1 MITERNTT
9 MEEQSIIE
17 LIENWGYYLLPKRH
31 PRCPG
36 YTGLLVAIRKE
47 PSGKHFDPH
56 RLYLHLFD
64 DECIARW
71 TITDWLTP
79 LKDSG
84 HVCPG
89 RVILRDRSGKSVEFF
104 TFGASLETASGPD
117 EMVYS
122 FRSPAPILA
131 LDTSLEIVPD
141 HLASETE
148 ALMAKMRA
156 RWGLDE
162 KGFNQRLA
170 EIDPLQFYLA
180 ALQSIL
186 LHYEQARSLEEAFR
200 EFYQA
205 LHEEKEW
212 FMARDLWPVN
222 PPVLEDLLAPD

>member
-71 TITDWLTP
+71 TISDWLTP
-79 LKDSG
+79 FKDSG

-131 LDTSLEIVPD
+131 LGTSLETVPD

-148 ALMAKMRA
+148 ALMGKMEA

-162 KGFNQRLA
+162 KGFNRRLA

-186 LHYEQARSLEEAFR
+186 LHYGQAESLGETFH

-205 LHEEKEW
+205 LYGEKEW
-212 FMARDLWPVN
+212 LMTRDLWPVN